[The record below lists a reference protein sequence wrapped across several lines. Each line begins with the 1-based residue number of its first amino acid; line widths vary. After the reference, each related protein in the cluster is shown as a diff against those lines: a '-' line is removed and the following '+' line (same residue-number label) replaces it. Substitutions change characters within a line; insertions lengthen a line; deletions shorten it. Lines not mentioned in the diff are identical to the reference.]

1 MAILCWAGMGLAG
14 TCHAVELESTQ
25 ASRSGS
31 RYIVELVMVVDTPE
45 SVARTILQDPDRV
58 VRVNDELVDVQH
70 LPANEVGVR
79 RFRDHTIACVWLFC
93 VDYHNTIRM
102 RVLDNGDIRLTV
114 EPEKSKFKYGKFI
127 WKIQSLGP
135 ERTRLTFYA
144 ETIPGFWV
152 PSSGILQSRMKKGL
166 QRMAIRMECEYRGDR
181 ICAQA
186 RWVDS
191 TQQ

>member
-1 MAILCWAGMGLAG
+1 MALAG
-14 TCHAVELESTQ
+14 TCHAVELESVQ
-25 ASRSGS
+25 ASRSGP

-45 SVARTILQDPDRV
+45 SFARTILQDPDRV
-58 VRVNDELVDVQH
+58 VRVNDELIDVQH
-70 LPANEVGVR
+70 LPAGEVGVR

-102 RVLDNGDIRLTV
+102 RVLDNGDIRLMV
-114 EPEKSKFKYGKFI
+114 EREKSKFEYGEFI
-127 WKIQSLGP
+127 WKIQSMGP

-152 PSSGILQSRMKKGL
+152 PSTGILQSRIKKGL
-166 QRMAIRMECEYRGDR
+166 QRMAIRMECEYRRDR

-186 RWVDS
+186 RWIDS